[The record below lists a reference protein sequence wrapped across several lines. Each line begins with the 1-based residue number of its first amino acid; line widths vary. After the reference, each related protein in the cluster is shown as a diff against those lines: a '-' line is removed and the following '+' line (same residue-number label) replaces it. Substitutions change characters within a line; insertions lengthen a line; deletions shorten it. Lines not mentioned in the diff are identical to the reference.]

1 MKKKEDLNRLMVV
14 LAEKKCTNKWLA
26 GKLNHDQATIF
37 KWCTYST
44 TSIGGVDKHIKN
56 IKCRY

>member
-1 MKKKEDLNRLMVV
+1 MKKKEDLNRLKVV

-37 KWCTYST
+37 KWCTNT
-44 TSIGGVDKHIKN
+44 VQPPL
-56 IKCRY
+56 

>member
-1 MKKKEDLNRLMVV
+1 MKKKEDLNRLKVV

-37 KWCTYST
+37 KWAQIQYNL
-44 TSIGGVDKHIKN
+44 HW
-56 IKCRY
+56 RR